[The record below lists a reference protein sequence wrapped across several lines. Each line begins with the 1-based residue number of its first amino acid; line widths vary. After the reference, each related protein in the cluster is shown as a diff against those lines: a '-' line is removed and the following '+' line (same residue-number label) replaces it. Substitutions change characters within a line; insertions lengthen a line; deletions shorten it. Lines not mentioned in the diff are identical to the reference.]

1 MERESGEIAEDREHE
16 DTGGHHTSNL
26 IKNHV
31 KQNILM
37 TNVNEYEEEIVDMMA
52 DQDIFVPHR
61 SPLYESYDSIRHPEH
76 C

>member
-1 MERESGEIAEDREHE
+1 MERESGEIAEDSEHE